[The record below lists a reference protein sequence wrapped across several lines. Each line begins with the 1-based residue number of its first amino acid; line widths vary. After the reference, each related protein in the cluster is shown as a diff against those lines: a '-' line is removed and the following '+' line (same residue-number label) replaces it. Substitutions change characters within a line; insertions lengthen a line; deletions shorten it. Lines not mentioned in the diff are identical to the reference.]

1 MTDACCGRVLVV
13 EDDDDLRGSLTHS
26 LQCEGYDVEEARNGR
41 EALDCLH
48 KTDGHRPGC
57 ILLDLMMPVMNG
69 WQFREAQQQ
78 DPDPSIADIPVIV
91 LSAVGGHVQKVQP
104 LDAVAFMRK
113 PFDLDVLLETIQR
126 HCHVEAA

>member
-1 MTDACCGRVLVV
+1 MGNCGRVLVV
-13 EDDDDLRGSLTHS
+13 EDDDDLRGSLTFS

-41 EALDCLH
+41 EALDRLH
-48 KTDGHRPGC
+48 EGGDHRPGC

-78 DPDPSIADIPVIV
+78 DPDPAIADIPVIV

-113 PFDLDVLLETIQR
+113 PFDLDALLQMIQQ
-126 HCHVEAA
+126 HCHVANA

>member
-1 MTDACCGRVLVV
+1 MIDGGCGRVLVV

-26 LQCEGYDVEEARNGR
+26 LQCEGYEVEEARNGQ

-48 KTDGHRPGC
+48 SGQRPGC

-69 WQFREAQQQ
+69 WQFRDAQQQ
-78 DPDPSIADIPVIV
+78 DPDPKIAEIPVIV

-113 PFDLDVLLETIQR
+113 PFDLDVLLQTIQQ
-126 HCHVEAA
+126 HCQVAAA

>member
-1 MTDACCGRVLVV
+1 MTVGGCGRVLVV

-41 EALDCLH
+41 EALECLH
-48 KTDGHRPGC
+48 NGGQPPGC

-78 DPDPSIADIPVIV
+78 DPDPKIADIPVIV

-113 PFDLDVLLETIQR
+113 PFDLDVLLQTIQR
-126 HCHVEAA
+126 HCVTAAA

>member
-1 MTDACCGRVLVV
+1 MTVSCGRVLVV
-13 EDDDDLRGSLTHS
+13 EDDDDLRGSLAFS
-26 LQCEGYDVEEARNGR
+26 LQCEGYDVEEARNGQ
-41 EALDCLH
+41 EALDRLH
-48 KTDGHRPGC
+48 EGPDHRPGC

-78 DPDPSIADIPVIV
+78 DPDPEIADIPVIV

-113 PFDLDVLLETIQR
+113 PFDLDVLLRMVQQ
-126 HCHVEAA
+126 HCHVAAA